1 MIPGVKIERDYNV
14 ANLCDLV
21 NNRLC
26 EIANLNNDETIVDKH
41 TIKHV
46 SFEDALKELIELK
59 KANNK

>member
-1 MIPGVKIERDYNV
+1 
-14 ANLCDLV
+14 LCDLV